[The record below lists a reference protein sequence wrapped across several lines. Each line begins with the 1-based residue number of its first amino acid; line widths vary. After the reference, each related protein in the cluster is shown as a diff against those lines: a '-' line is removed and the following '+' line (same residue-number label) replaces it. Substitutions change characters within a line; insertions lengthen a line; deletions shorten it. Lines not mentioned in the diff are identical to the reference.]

1 MSRVIYFE
9 KYQIYPVILS
19 LFHIGSLPEGG
30 QQQELISCQVGASG
44 RTTTQ
49 SDYLIYWNIFSVSDI
64 FLKIKYFFLE
74 SCK

>member
-9 KYQIYPVILS
+9 KYQIYPAILS
-19 LFHIGSLPEGG
+19 LFHIGSVPEGG

-49 SDYLIYWNIFSVSDI
+49 SDYLIYWNIFSDI
-64 FLKIKYFFLE
+64 FLKITYFL
-74 SCK
+74 